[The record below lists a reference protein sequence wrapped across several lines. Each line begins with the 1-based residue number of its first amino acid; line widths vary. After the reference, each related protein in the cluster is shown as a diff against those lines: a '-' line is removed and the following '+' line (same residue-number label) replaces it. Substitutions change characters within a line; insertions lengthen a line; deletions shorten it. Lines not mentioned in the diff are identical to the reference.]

1 MSPRSACYG
10 AAHWTDVSGNKE
22 DGGIHT
28 DGLASLVDPSSPSRQ
43 IPCVVHICAE
53 VAGMVGTLQIDT
65 DLGHAFGGNWT
76 FRMNSLNNLSL

>member
-1 MSPRSACYG
+1 MSR
-10 AAHWTDVSGNKE
+10 NKE

-28 DGLASLVDPSSPSRQ
+28 DELVDPSSPSRQ